1 MAVVGS
7 VLTKEQA
14 MRMQH
19 LLLLSTIVVSSE
31 VLAAESKQAAQDS
44 GKPDGISRSEPARNT
59 ALSDELTQLRPAR
72 KNRVHY
78 SFPPSTKRM

>member
-7 VLTKEQA
+7 VLTKEEA

-19 LLLLSTIVVSSE
+19 LLLLSSIVVSSGG
-31 VLAAESKQAAQDS
+31 LAAESKQAAQDN
-44 GKPDGISRSEPARNT
+44 GKPDGLSRSDTARNT